1 VLNSG
6 FVVEELNESFKQLM
20 LSEEVSL
27 YDFNNNTFSAINI
40 TDSEIEFK
48 TVTNDKLINYTINVE
63 FANDVIN
70 NIV

>member
-1 VLNSG
+1 
-6 FVVEELNESFKQLM
+6 M